1 MQDLKRK
8 FQAKGDRQCFRKRC
22 GDNENGRSR
31 AHPNC
36 VAGGR
41 MELMDAIRNR
51 RAVREFADVALS
63 RSTIQALIEAANLA
77 PSAMNLQPWAF
88 AVLSDRKRID
98 DCSERIKGW
107 LQENWPKMGIG
118 DAAQHLLDQPG
129 FTVLYQAPA
138 LVVVLAEGR
147 TDHQVDTLLP
157 DEPGGGVPAP
167 AGELAVLRH
176 DGGGPSDGH
185 AGRPRLHQRLT
196 HPFRVLPC
204 VPPAARG
211 REPGHR

>member
-1 MQDLKRK
+1 
-8 FQAKGDRQCFRKRC
+8 
-22 GDNENGRSR
+22 
-31 AHPNC
+31 
-36 VAGGR
+36 

-129 FTVLYQAPA
+129 FTVLYHAPA
-138 LVVVLAEGR
+138 LVVVLATSPTAQANE
-147 TDHQVDTLLP
+147 DCC
-157 DEPGGGVPAP
+157 
-167 AGELAVLRH
+167 LAAENLM
-176 DGGGPSDGH
+176 
-185 AGRPRLHQRLT
+185 L
-196 HPFRVLPC
+196 
-204 VPPAARG
+204 AARDREIGSCWIGFARPWLDLPETKKELGIPEHFRAVAPIVLGIPKTWPESHG
-211 REPGHR
+211 RKKPQIHWVGT